1 MTCKVFHGC
10 AALPS
15 ERPFARRF
23 DSSQTEFGSFVFA
36 IQAGREKFCRGAGLS
51 RGRQRFSWARQ
62 SAIALMLGVIAF
74 SVASWAQNTN
84 GRVIGVVTD
93 PQGAAVAG
101 AKVTVT
107 NAGTNVNWNAT
118 TDGKGSYQVLD
129 VPIGVYTVTVESRGF
144 AKAKTEPQELT
155 INQALRIDV
164 PLKVGAANETV
175 EVQSQSAQVETVNPT
190 IGGTVTGKPIQDL
203 PLNGR
208 NTLDLA
214 LTQPGVLPIADDIG
228 TYGTSN
234 GGATETGLGG
244 ISVAGGRGDAITY
257 LLDGGMNN
265 RTTSNQVVFNPN
277 PEAVEEFKLLENNY
291 TAEYGRNGGGTI
303 SVELKSGTN
312 TLHGSLFEY
321 LRNDA
326 FNANDYIDNEQ
337 GLPRQVLKRNQF
349 GGVIGGPITLG
360 KLLNGKDRL
369 FFFFGYQG
377 QRLAETVDEGFV
389 TTYTPAQLNGDFSQ
403 SYNGGPDPFVQCFLT
418 GNPGI
423 VLPNNAGTCGSI
435 GQVAHPYYQSNAALA
450 AQAIIDPTKI
460 DPVAQ
465 KYIAANL
472 IPTSPSGQIYPRGSE
487 TDNVNQYLGKFDFY
501 ATTNDRISLSIGYNK
516 EPIANPFFGA
526 NIPGF
531 TSADTSW
538 VYFGNINYTKTI
550 SLSTLNEVLIT
561 AQRYHETALPTS
573 NLPTPT
579 QLGVNIHSDD
589 PFGPPSL
596 VFASGMNLGFN
607 PNVTW
612 KSDNNYGVSDTLTWN
627 RGRHTFKFGGR
638 FGIMQ
643 ENSIYAYQTNG
654 LFYFSGP
661 FGIGSENDLA
671 DFLFG
676 ASDGFDEYSR
686 APSNEHQR
694 QYAAFVQDEWRAT
707 PRLTLTYG
715 LRYEYTSP
723 ETDTHG
729 YSFSIVPGA
738 QSVKFPGAPLGFLV
752 PGDPGAPRGWY
763 FPDYTNLSPRIG
775 IAWDPFG
782 DGKTSI
788 RAGGGLFFDTLNG
801 WMSDWAT
808 DEAPWAGG
816 TYFGFSPSNVP
827 TNAVDPILS
836 NPYGTG
842 GVSDPFPSQE
852 PPPSNINFA
861 DAGFT
866 PFLGSGN
873 NFVNIHLKTPFIYQY
888 NLSVQRQ
895 IGNGLMAEVGY
906 VGSSS
911 HKLLTWVD
919 QNPYVL
925 SSVAQ
930 GNPVRILNQELLA
943 SNPNADPNTY
953 GFAPTFDGL
962 NHANYNGLLSSL
974 TKRAQDVRYLGN
986 VFFTASYTWSHNLDN
1001 GTGFNSR
1008 VSSIPYYNH
1017 NQFYGN
1023 SDFDLRQR
1031 LAFSGGW
1038 ELPFA
1043 KTWATAP
1050 KRLTSGWSLY
1060 PIYFIQSGI
1069 PLDFLAGLQQY
1080 STDPGPSG
1088 AGDGEIVRADQAVG
1102 SAQTFNPRQVQT
1114 FTEPS
1119 TGQPT
1124 TGNFW
1129 FNPIDF
1135 QPNACTVS
1143 DTCPLGYYGTY
1154 RRNSFHGPRHS
1165 NFDLA
1170 LEKATDLVGERTKL
1184 LFRVEAFNLFNH
1196 AEFRPPS
1203 SSYAT
1208 SGTFGVISGTYAPRI
1223 LQLALKVSF

>member
-1 MTCKVFHGC
+1 MALRSCKHLFR
-10 AALPS
+10 S
-15 ERPFARRF
+15 PF
-23 DSSQTEFGSFVFA
+23 
-36 IQAGREKFCRGAGLS
+36 
-51 RGRQRFSWARQ
+51 ARQ
-62 SAIALMLGVIAF
+62 SAIALSMAAWLAVFAQ
-74 SVASWAQNTN
+74 AQNTN
-84 GRVIGVVTD
+84 GRVIGVITD
-93 PQGAAVAG
+93 PQGSAVTG
-101 AKVTVT
+101 AKVAVT
-107 NAGTNVNWNAT
+107 NIGTNVTWNT
-118 TDGKGSYQVLD
+118 TSDEKGDYQVLD
-129 VPIGVYTVTVESRGF
+129 VPIGMYKVTVVNPGF
-144 AKAKTEPQELT
+144 AKITTEAQELE
-155 INQALRIDV
+155 INQSLRVDIH
-164 PLKVGAANETV
+164 LRLGAVNETV
-175 EVQSQSAQVETVNPT
+175 EVQSEASQVETVNPT
-190 IGGTVTGKPIQDL
+190 VGGTVTGKAIQDL

-214 LTQPGVLPIADDIG
+214 LTQPGVVPIADDIG

-234 GGATETGLGG
+234 GGATEEGLGG

-277 PEAVEEFKLLENNY
+277 PEAVEEFRLLENNY

-303 SVELKSGTN
+303 SVVLKSGN
-312 TLHGSLFEY
+312 NSLHGSLFEY
-321 LRNDA
+321 LRNDD
-326 FNANDYIDNEQ
+326 FNANDFIDNEL

-360 KLLNGKDRL
+360 KWLNGKDRF

-377 QRLAETVDEGFV
+377 QRLAETVNEGFV
-389 TTYTPAQLNGDFSQ
+389 TTYTPAELNGDFSEAT
-403 SYNGGPDPFVQCFLT
+403 NGSNLLVACYLT
-418 GNPGI
+418 GNPNI
-423 VLPNNAGTCGSI
+423 VLPNQQGNCA
-435 GQVAHPYYQSNAALA
+435 QPAHPYYQSNPTLA
-450 AQAIIDPTKI
+450 AQGIIDPTTI

-472 IPTSPSGQIYPRGSE
+472 IPTSSTGQIFPKGAEY
-487 TDNVNQYLGKFDFY
+487 DNVDQYVGKFDFY
-501 ATTNDRISLSIGYNK
+501 ATTRDRISLSLGTNK

-526 NIPGF
+526 NIPGY
-531 TSADTSW
+531 TAADTTW
-538 VYFGNINYTKTI
+538 VYFGNINYTKTV

-561 AQRYHETALPTS
+561 AQRFHETALPTS
-573 NLPTPT
+573 HLPTPT
-579 QLGVNIHSDD
+579 QLGVNIASDD

-596 VFASGMNLGFN
+596 SFASGMNLGFN

-612 KSDNNYGVSDTLTWN
+612 KSDNNYAVADTLTWN
-627 RGRHTFKFGGR
+627 HGRHTFKFGGR
-638 FGIMQ
+638 IGIIQ

-654 LFYFSGP
+654 IFYFSGP
-661 FGIGSENDLA
+661 YGIGSGDDLA

-676 ASDGFDEYSR
+676 ASDTFSEYSK

-694 QYAAFVQDEWRAT
+694 QYALFAQDEWKAT
-707 PRLTLTYG
+707 QHLTLTYG

-729 YSFSIVPGA
+729 YSFSIVPGR

-763 FPDYTNLSPRIG
+763 YPDYTNLSPRIG
-775 IAWDPFG
+775 LAWDPFG

-788 RAGGGLFFDTLNG
+788 RGGGGLFFDTLNG

-816 TYFGFSPSNVP
+816 AYFGLSPNQVP
-827 TNAVDPILS
+827 TNAVDTILS
-836 NPYGTG
+836 DPYGTAG
-842 GVSDPFPSQE
+842 LVDPFPSQE

-861 DAGFT
+861 NAGFT

-888 NLSVQRQ
+888 NVSVQRQ

-919 QNPYVL
+919 QDPFVL
-925 SSVAQ
+925 STVAQ
-930 GNPVRILNQELLA
+930 GNPMRILNQELLA
-943 SNPNADPNTY
+943 SNPTADPNTF

-962 NHANYNGLLSSL
+962 NRANYNGLLTSL
-974 TKRAQDVRYLGN
+974 TKRAEDVRYIGN
-986 VFFTASYTWSHNLDN
+986 VFFTAGYTWSHNLDN

-1008 VSSIPYYNH
+1008 VASIPYYNH
-1017 NQFYGN
+1017 NQFYGD
-1023 SDFDLRQR
+1023 SDYDLRQR
-1031 LAFSGGW
+1031 FTLSGGW

-1043 KTWATAP
+1043 KAWTTAP
-1050 KRLTSGWSLY
+1050 KRLTSGWSLF

-1069 PLDFLAGLQQY
+1069 PLDFLAGLIQS

-1088 AGDGEIVRADQAVG
+1088 AGDSEIVRGDQMV
-1102 SAQTFNPRQVQT
+1102 SSVETVNPRTVETFN
-1114 FTEPS
+1114 
-1119 TGQPT
+1119 GA

-1129 FNPIDF
+1129 FNPNDF
-1135 QPNACTVS
+1135 QADPCINAG
-1143 DTCPLGYYGTY
+1143 TCPVGFYGTY

-1165 NFDLA
+1165 NLDLA
-1170 LEKATDLVGERTKL
+1170 LEKSTDLIGERTKL
-1184 LFRVEAFNLFNH
+1184 LFRAEAFNIFNH
-1196 AEFRPPS
+1196 AEFRPPEATS
-1203 SSYAT
+1203 VT
-1208 SGTFGVISGTYAPRI
+1208 SGTFGQISGTYAPRI

>member
-1 MTCKVFHGC
+1 MTLRTCMRIFRS
-10 AALPS
+10 P
-15 ERPFARRF
+15 R
-23 DSSQTEFGSFVFA
+23 
-36 IQAGREKFCRGAGLS
+36 
-51 RGRQRFSWARQ
+51 ARQ
-62 SAIALMLGVIAF
+62 VAIALPLAVF
-74 SVASWAQNTN
+74 LTVPASAQNTN
-84 GRVIGVVTD
+84 GRVIGFVTD
-93 PQGAAVAG
+93 AKGAAVVG
-101 AKVTVT
+101 AKVIVT
-107 NAGTNVNWNAT
+107 NVGTNISWNT
-118 TDGKGSYQVLD
+118 ETDGRGSYEILD
-129 VPIGVYTVTVESRGF
+129 LPIGMYKVMVQKPGF
-144 AKAKTEPQELT
+144 AKATTEPQELAV
-155 INQALRIDV
+155 NQSLRIDF
-164 PLKVGAANETV
+164 PLKVGAVNETV
-175 EVQSQSAQVETVNPT
+175 EVQSEAAQVETVNPT
-190 IGGTVTGKPIQDL
+190 IGGTVTGKAIQDL

-214 LTQPGVLPIADDIG
+214 LTQPGVTPIADDIG

-303 SVELKSGTN
+303 SVVLKSGNN

-349 GGVIGGPITLG
+349 GGVIGGPVSLG
-360 KLLNGKDRL
+360 KWLNGRDRL

-377 QRLAETVDEGFV
+377 QRLAETVNEGFV
-389 TTYTPAQLNGDFSQ
+389 TTYTPAELGGDFSNFQ
-403 SYNGGPDPFVQCFLT
+403 GNGPDPGVVAFLQ
-418 GNPGI
+418 
-423 VLPNNAGTCGSI
+423 S
-435 GQVAHPYYQSNAALA
+435 HPYYQSSATLA
-450 AQAIIDPTKI
+450 AQAIIDPAKI

-465 KYIAANL
+465 KYIAAGI
-472 IPTSPSGQIYPRGSE
+472 IPTSPSGQVFPKGSE
-487 TDNVNQYLGKFDFY
+487 TDNVDQYVGKFDY
-501 ATTNDRISLSIGYNK
+501 YVTAKDRISLSLGYNK

-531 TSADTSW
+531 SAADTSW
-538 VYFGNINYTKTI
+538 VYFGNINYTKTV

-573 NLPTPT
+573 NLPPPT
-579 QLGVNIHSDD
+579 QLGINIQSDD

-596 VFASGMNLGFN
+596 AFASGMNVGFN

-612 KSDNNYGVSDTLTWN
+612 KSDNNYAIADTLTQN
-627 RGRHTFKFGGR
+627 HGHHTFKFGAR

-654 LFYFSGP
+654 IFYFSGP
-661 FGIGSENDLA
+661 FGIGSGNDLA

-676 ASDGFDEYSR
+676 ASDSFGEYSK
-686 APSNEHQR
+686 APSNEHQK
-694 QYAAFVQDEWRAT
+694 QYALFAQDEWKAT
-707 PRLTLTYG
+707 PRLTITYG

-729 YSFSIVPGA
+729 YSFSIVPGM

-763 FPDYTNLSPRIG
+763 YPDHTNLSPRIG

-782 DGKTSI
+782 DGKTSV

-816 TYFGFSPSNVP
+816 TSFGFAQNQVP
-827 TNAVDPILS
+827 TNAVDTILS
-836 NPYGTG
+836 NPYNTG
-842 GVSDPFPSQE
+842 GVVDPFPSQE
-852 PPPSNINFA
+852 PPPSNVNFA
-861 DAGFT
+861 NAGFT

-873 NFVNIHLKTPFIYQY
+873 NFVNIHLRTPYIYQY
-888 NLSVQRQ
+888 NLSVERQ
-895 IGNGLMAEVGY
+895 IGNGLMAEIGY
-906 VGSSS
+906 AGSSS

-919 QNPYVL
+919 QNPFIL
-925 SSVAQ
+925 
-930 GNPVRILNQELLA
+930 GTNTRILNQELLA
-943 SNPNADPNTY
+943 SNPNADPNTF

-962 NHANYNGLLSSL
+962 NHANYNGLLTSL
-974 TKRAQDVRYLGN
+974 TKRAQDVRYLGS

-1008 VSSIPYYNH
+1008 VASIPYYQH

-1023 SDFDLRQR
+1023 SDFDVRQR

-1043 KTWATAP
+1043 KTWATGP

-1069 PLDFLAGLQQY
+1069 PLDFLAGVPQL

-1088 AGDGEIVRADQAVG
+1088 AGDGEIVRADQMV
-1102 SAQTFNPRQVQT
+1102 SSPQTLDPRTVHT
-1114 FTEPS
+1114 CNGGPC
-1119 TGQPT
+1119 
-1124 TGNFW
+1124 NFW
-1129 FNPIDF
+1129 FNPGDF
-1135 QPNACTVS
+1135 QPDACIGVVGAGS
-1143 DTCPLGYYGTY
+1143 CPLGFYGTY

-1165 NFDLA
+1165 NLDLA
-1170 LEKATDLVGERTKL
+1170 LEKSTSLVGERTKL
-1184 LFRVEAFNLFNH
+1184 LFRAEAFNIFNH

-1203 SSYAT
+1203 STNAT
-1208 SGTFGVISGTYAPRI
+1208 SGTFGQISGTYAPRI
-1223 LQLALKVSF
+1223 LQLALKLSF

>member
-23 DSSQTEFGSFVFA
+23 DSSNTEFGSFVFA
-36 IQAGREKFCRGAGLS
+36 IPAIPASRERFCGGVGGS
-51 RGRQRFSWARQ
+51 RGRQRFLRARQ
-62 SAIALMLGVIAF
+62 SAIALILGVIAF
-74 SVASWAQNTN
+74 SVSAWGQNTN

-129 VPIGVYTVTVESRGF
+129 VPIGMYTVTVESRGF
-144 AKAKTEPQELT
+144 AKAKTETQELT

-312 TLHGSLFEY
+312 SLHGTVFEY

-326 FNANDYIDNEQ
+326 FNANDYIDNEL
-337 GLPRQVLKRNQF
+337 GNPRQVLKRNQF
-349 GGVIGGPITLG
+349 GGVIGGPVTLG
-360 KLLNGKDRL
+360 SLLNGKDRL

-377 QRLAETVDEGFV
+377 QRLAETANPGFV
-389 TTYTPAQLNGDFSQ
+389 TTYTPAELGGDFSNFQ
-403 SYNGGPDPFVQCFLT
+403 GAGPDPGVVGFL
-418 GNPGI
+418 
-423 VLPNNAGTCGSI
+423 
-435 GQVAHPYYQSNAALA
+435 QAHPYYQSNPGLA

-465 KYIAANL
+465 KYIAAGI
-472 IPTSPSGQIYPRGSE
+472 IPTSPTGQIFPRGSE
-487 TDNVNQYLGKFDFY
+487 RDNVDQYVGKFDFY
-501 ATTNDRISLSIGYNK
+501 ATTRDRISLSLGSDK
-516 EPIANPFFGA
+516 EPILNPFFGA

-531 TSADTSW
+531 TAADTNW
-538 VYFGNINYTKTI
+538 VYFGNLNYTKTI

-561 AQRYHETALPTS
+561 AQRFHETALPTS
-573 NLPTPT
+573 HLPTPT
-579 QLGVNIHSDD
+579 QLGVNIQSDD

-596 VFASGMNLGFN
+596 AFASGMNLGFN

-612 KSDNNYGVSDTLTWN
+612 KSDNNYSVADTLTWN
-627 RGRHTFKFGGR
+627 RGKHTFKFGAR

-661 FGIGSENDLA
+661 FGIGSGNDLA
-671 DFLFG
+671 DFLLG
-676 ASDGFDEYSR
+676 ASDGFDEYSK
-686 APSNEHQR
+686 APSNEHQK
-694 QYAAFVQDEWRAT
+694 QYAVFAQDEWKAT

-729 YSFSIVPGA
+729 YSFSLVPGA

-763 FPDYTNLSPRIG
+763 FPDYTNLSPRVG

-788 RAGGGLFFDTLNG
+788 RGGGGLFFDTLNG

-816 TYFGFSPSNVP
+816 TYFGFSPP
-827 TNAVDPILS
+827 LPAHAADTILS
-836 NPYGTG
+836 DPYGTG
-842 GVSDPFPSQE
+842 GVVDPFPSQE

-861 DAGFT
+861 NAGFT

-873 NFVNIHLKTPFIYQY
+873 NFVNIHLKTPYIYQY

-919 QNPYVL
+919 QNPFVL

-1088 AGDGEIVRADQAVG
+1088 AGDGEIIRADQVV
-1102 SAQTFNPRQVQT
+1102 SSPQTLKPRTVQTFNGAP
-1114 FTEPS
+1114 
-1119 TGQPT
+1119 
-1124 TGNFW
+1124 GNFW
-1129 FNPIDF
+1129 FNPNDF
-1135 QPNACTVS
+1135 QPNACTVT

-1170 LEKATDLVGERTKL
+1170 LEKSTDLVGERTKL
-1184 LFRVEAFNLFNH
+1184 IFRAEAFNIFNH
-1196 AEFRPPS
+1196 AEFRPPES
-1203 SSYAT
+1203 TNAT
-1208 SGTFGVISGTYAPRI
+1208 SGTFGQISGTYAPRI

>member
-1 MTCKVFHGC
+1 M
-10 AALPS
+10 ALRS
-15 ERPFARRF
+15 CTRVSR
-23 DSSQTEFGSFVFA
+23 SFY
-36 IQAGREKFCRGAGLS
+36 GRV
-51 RGRQRFSWARQ
+51 
-62 SAIALMLGVIAF
+62 AIALPLAVLALTL
-74 SVASWAQNTN
+74 SVRAQNAN

-93 PQGAAVAG
+93 SQGAAVVG
-101 AKVTVT
+101 ANVTVT
-107 NAGTNVNWNAT
+107 NTGTNVQWRT
-118 TDGKGSYQVLD
+118 VTDGSGSYQVLD
-129 VPIGVYTVTVESRGF
+129 VPVGMYAVTVENKGF
-144 AKAKTEPQELT
+144 VKATTQPQELT
-155 INQALRIDV
+155 INQSLRVDV
-164 PLKVGAANETV
+164 RMKVGAVNETI
-175 EVQSQSAQVETVNPT
+175 EVQSQSSQVETVNPT
-190 IGGTVTGKPIQDL
+190 VGGTVTGKAIQDL

-214 LTQPGVLPIADDIG
+214 LTQPGVTPIADDIG

-234 GGATETGLGG
+234 GGATEEGLGG

-277 PEAVEEFKLLENNY
+277 PEAVEEFRLLENNY

-303 SVELKSGTN
+303 SVVLKSGTN
-312 TLHGSLFEY
+312 SLHGSLFEY
-321 LRNDA
+321 LRNDD
-326 FNANDYIDNEQ
+326 FNANDYIDNEL
-337 GLPRQVLKRNQF
+337 GLPRQVLKRNQY

-360 KLLNGKDRL
+360 KWLNGKDRF

-377 QRLAETVDEGFV
+377 QRLAETVNEGFV
-389 TTYTPAQLNGDFSQ
+389 TTYTPAELGGDFSNFQ
-403 SYNGGPDPFVQCFLT
+403 GNGPDPGVVGFL
-418 GNPGI
+418 
-423 VLPNNAGTCGSI
+423 
-435 GQVAHPYYQSNAALA
+435 QAHPYYQSNPALA
-450 AQAIIDPTKI
+450 AQAVIDPTTI

-465 KYIAANL
+465 KYIAASL
-472 IPTSPSGQIYPRGSE
+472 IPTSPSGQIFPKGAE
-487 TDNVNQYLGKFDFY
+487 TDNVDQYVGKFDFY
-501 ATTNDRISLSIGYNK
+501 ATTNDRISLSLGTNK
-516 EPIANPFFGA
+516 EPIDNPFFGA
-526 NIPGF
+526 NIPGY
-531 TSADTSW
+531 TAADTTW
-538 VYFGNINYTKTI
+538 VDFGNINYTKTI

-561 AQRYHETALPTS
+561 AQRFHETALPTS
-573 NLPTPT
+573 HLPTPT
-579 QLGVNIHSDD
+579 ELGVNIQSDD

-596 VFASGMNLGFN
+596 AFASGMNLGFN

-612 KSDNNYGVSDTLTWN
+612 KSDNNYAIADTLTWN
-627 RGRHTFKFGGR
+627 RGHHTYKFGGR
-638 FGIMQ
+638 FGIIQ

-654 LFYFSGP
+654 IFYFSGP
-661 FGIGSENDLA
+661 YGIGSGNDLA

-676 ASDGFDEYSR
+676 ASDTFSEFSK

-694 QYAAFVQDEWRAT
+694 QYAVFAQDEWKAT
-707 PRLTLTYG
+707 PRVTLTYG

-729 YSFSIVPGA
+729 YSFSIVPGR
-738 QSVKFPGAPLGFLV
+738 QSVKFLGAPLGFLV

-763 FPDYTNLSPRIG
+763 YPDYTNLSPRIG

-782 DGKTSI
+782 NGKTSI
-788 RAGGGLFFDTLNG
+788 RGGGGLFFDTLNG

-816 TYFGFSPSNVP
+816 AYFGFSPNQVP
-827 TNAVDPILS
+827 TNAVDTILTD
-836 NPYGTG
+836 PYGTG
-842 GVSDPFPSQE
+842 GVVDPFPSQE

-861 DAGFT
+861 NAGFT

-873 NFVNIHLKTPFIYQY
+873 NFVNIHLKTPYIYQY

-919 QNPYVL
+919 QNPFVL
-925 SSVAQ
+925 STVAQ
-930 GNPVRILNQELLA
+930 GNPMRILNQQLLA

-974 TKRAQDVRYLGN
+974 TKQAQDVRYLGN
-986 VFFTASYTWSHNLDN
+986 VFFTTSYTWSHNLDN

-1043 KTWATAP
+1043 KAWADGP
-1050 KRLTSGWSLY
+1050 QRLTSGWSLY

-1069 PLDFLAGLQQY
+1069 PLDFLAGLIQS

-1088 AGDGEIVRADQAVG
+1088 AGDAEIVRADQMV
-1102 SAQTFNPRQVQT
+1102 SSPQTLNPRTVQT
-1114 FTEPS
+1114 FS
-1119 TGQPT
+1119 GA

-1129 FNPIDF
+1129 FNPNDF
-1135 QPNACTVS
+1135 QQDACINAG
-1143 DTCPLGYYGTY
+1143 TCPLGFYGTY

-1165 NFDLA
+1165 NLDMA
-1170 LEKATDLVGERTKL
+1170 LEKSTNLVGERTKL
-1184 LFRVEAFNLFNH
+1184 LFRAEAFNLFNH
-1196 AEFRPPS
+1196 AEFRPPEATS
-1203 SSYAT
+1203 VT
-1208 SGTFGVISGTYAPRI
+1208 SGTFGQISGTYAPRI
-1223 LQLALKVSF
+1223 LQLALKLSF

>member
-1 MTCKVFHGC
+1 M
-10 AALPS
+10 
-15 ERPFARRF
+15 
-23 DSSQTEFGSFVFA
+23 
-36 IQAGREKFCRGAGLS
+36 
-51 RGRQRFSWARQ
+51 
-62 SAIALMLGVIAF
+62 AF
-74 SVASWAQNTN
+74 SVSSWAQNTN
-84 GRVIGVVTD
+84 GRIVGVVTD

-107 NAGTNVNWNAT
+107 NAGTNVDWNTT

-129 VPIGVYTVTVESRGF
+129 VPIGMYRVTVESRGF

-155 INQALRIDV
+155 INQTLHIDV

-312 TLHGSLFEY
+312 SLHGSLFEY

-326 FNANDYIDNEQ
+326 MNANDYIDNEQ

-349 GGVIGGPITLG
+349 GGVIGGPVTLG
-360 KLLNGKDRL
+360 SLLNGRDRL
-369 FFFFGYQG
+369 FFFVGYQG
-377 QRLAETVDEGFV
+377 QRLASTVNQGFV
-389 TTYTPAQLNGDFSQ
+389 TTYTPAELGGDFS
-403 SYNGGPDPFVQCFLT
+403 NFMGAGPDPGVVAFL
-418 GNPGI
+418 
-423 VLPNNAGTCGSI
+423 
-435 GQVAHPYYQSNAALA
+435 QAHPYYQSNAALA

-465 KYIAANL
+465 KYIAAGI
-472 IPTSPSGQIYPRGSE
+472 IPTSPTGSVFPRGSE

-501 ATTNDRISLSIGYNK
+501 ATTNDRISLSLGYNK

-538 VYFGNINYTKTI
+538 VYFGNINYTKTV

-579 QLGVNIHSDD
+579 ELGVNIQSDD

-596 VFASGMNLGFN
+596 VFASGMNVGFN

-612 KSDNNYGVSDTLTWN
+612 KSDNNYAIADTLTWN
-627 RGRHTFKFGGR
+627 RGMHTFKFGGR

-661 FGIGSENDLA
+661 FGIGSGNDLA

-676 ASDGFDEYSR
+676 ASDGFDEYSK

-694 QYAAFVQDEWRAT
+694 QYAAFAQDEWRAT

-763 FPDYTNLSPRIG
+763 YPDHTNLSPRIG

-788 RAGGGLFFDTLNG
+788 RGGGGLFFDTLNG

-816 TYFGFSPSNVP
+816 TYFGFSSNLVP
-827 TNAVDPILS
+827 AHAVDTILS

-842 GVSDPFPSQE
+842 GVADPFPSQE

-861 DAGFT
+861 AAGFT
-866 PFLGSGN
+866 PGLGSGN
-873 NFVNIHLKTPFIYQY
+873 NFVNIHLKTPYIYQY
-888 NLSVQRQ
+888 NLSVERQ

-919 QNPYVL
+919 QNPFVL
-925 SSVAQ
+925 STVAQ
-930 GNPVRILNQELLA
+930 GNPMRILNQELLA

-1043 KTWATAP
+1043 KTWVTVP

-1080 STDPGPSG
+1080 SSDPGPSG
-1088 AGDGEIVRADQAVG
+1088 AGDGEIVRVDQLVR
-1102 SAQTFNPRQVQT
+1102 SPQTFNPRQVQT
-1114 FTEPS
+1114 FAEPS
-1119 TGQPT
+1119 TGMLT

-1129 FNPIDF
+1129 FNPNDL
-1135 QPNACTVS
+1135 QPNACTIT
-1143 DTCPLGYYGTY
+1143 DACPLGYYGTY

>member
-1 MTCKVFHGC
+1 MASRFGKRLLCS
-10 AALPS
+10 P
-15 ERPFARRF
+15 ARR
-23 DSSQTEFGSFVFA
+23 V
-36 IQAGREKFCRGAGLS
+36 
-51 RGRQRFSWARQ
+51 
-62 SAIALMLGVIAF
+62 AIALPLAVLTFAV
-74 SVASWAQNTN
+74 SSWAQNTN

-93 PQGAAVAG
+93 PQGSAVAA

-107 NAGTNVNWNAT
+107 NVGTNVTWNT
-118 TDGKGSYQVLD
+118 MTDEKGSYQVLD
-129 VPIGVYTVTVESRGF
+129 VPIGMYKVTVENPGF
-144 AKAKTEPQELT
+144 AKITTEAQELMV
-155 INQALRIDV
+155 NQSLRIAIH
-164 PLKVGAANETV
+164 LKVGAVNESI
-175 EVQSQSAQVETVNPT
+175 EVQSQASQVETLNPT
-190 IGGTVTGKPIQDL
+190 MGGTVTGKAIQDL

-214 LTQPGVLPIADDIG
+214 LTQPGVTPIADDIG

-234 GGATETGLGG
+234 GGATEEGLGG

-277 PEAVEEFKLLENNY
+277 PEAVAEFRLLENNY

-303 SVELKSGTN
+303 SVVLKSGTN
-312 TLHGSLFEY
+312 ALHGSLFEY
-321 LRNDA
+321 LRNDD
-326 FNANDYIDNEQ
+326 FNANDYIDNEL

-360 KLLNGKDRL
+360 KWLNGKDRL

-377 QRLAETVDEGFV
+377 QRLAETVNQGFV
-389 TTYTPAQLNGDFSQ
+389 ATYTPAQLNGDFSQ

-418 GNPGI
+418 GNPAI
-423 VLPNNAGTCGSI
+423 VLPLPGNSQTCGSV
-435 GQVAHPYYQSNAALA
+435 GQVAHPYYQSNPALA
-450 AQAIIDPTKI
+450 AQAVIDPTKI

-465 KYIAANL
+465 KYIAAGL
-472 IPTSPSGQIYPRGSE
+472 IPTSPTGQIFPKGSE
-487 TDNVNQYLGKFDFY
+487 TDNVDQYVGKFDFY
-501 ATTNDRISLSIGYNK
+501 VTTNDRISLSLGKNT

-531 TSADTSW
+531 TAADTTW

-561 AQRYHETALPTS
+561 GQRFHETALPTS
-573 NLPTPT
+573 HLSTPT
-579 QLGVNIHSDD
+579 QLGVNIQSDD

-596 VFASGMNLGFN
+596 SFASGMNVGFN

-612 KSDNNYGVSDTLTWN
+612 KSDNNYAVADTLTRT
-627 RGRHTFKFGGR
+627 RGNHTFKFGGR

-643 ENSIYAYQTNG
+643 ENSVYAYQTNG
-654 LFYFSGP
+654 IFYFSGP
-661 FGIGSENDLA
+661 YGIGSLNDLA

-676 ASDGFDEYSR
+676 ASDTFSEYSK

-694 QYAAFVQDEWRAT
+694 QYAVFAQDEWKAT

-729 YSFSIVPGA
+729 YSFSIVPGR

-763 FPDYTNLSPRIG
+763 YPDYTNLSPRIG

-788 RAGGGLFFDTLNG
+788 RGGGGFFFDTLNG

-816 TYFGFSPSNVP
+816 SYFGFSPSQVP
-827 TNAVDPILS
+827 TNAVDTILS
-836 NPYGTG
+836 DPYGTG
-842 GVSDPFPSQE
+842 GVADPFPSQE
-852 PPPSNINFA
+852 PPPSNINFLA
-861 DAGFT
+861 AGFT

-873 NFVNIHLKTPFIYQY
+873 NFVNVHLKTPYIYQY

-895 IGNGLMAEVGY
+895 IGNGLMAEIGY

-919 QNPYVL
+919 QNPFALSTL
-925 SSVAQ
+925 SSP
-930 GNPVRILNQELLA
+930 NPMRILNQELLA

-962 NHANYNGLLSSL
+962 NHANYNGLLSSV
-974 TKRAQDVRYLGN
+974 TKQAQDLRYLGN
-986 VFFTASYTWSHNLDN
+986 VFFTTSYTWSHNLDN

-1008 VSSIPYYNH
+1008 VASIPYYNH

-1043 KTWATAP
+1043 KAWADGP

-1069 PLDFLAGLQQY
+1069 PLDFLAGLIQS

-1088 AGDGEIVRADQAVG
+1088 AGDGEIVRADQMVG
-1102 SAQTFNPRQVQT
+1102 WPQTLNPRTVQTFN
-1114 FTEPS
+1114 
-1119 TGQPT
+1119 GA

-1129 FNPIDF
+1129 FNPSDF
-1135 QPNACTVS
+1135 QQDPCINAG
-1143 DTCPLGYYGTY
+1143 TCPLGFYGTY

-1165 NFDLA
+1165 NLDMA
-1170 LEKATDLVGERTKL
+1170 LEKSTNLIGERTKL
-1184 LFRVEAFNLFNH
+1184 LFRAEAFNILNH
-1196 AEFRPPS
+1196 AEFRPPEATS
-1203 SSYAT
+1203 VT
-1208 SGTFGVISGTYAPRI
+1208 SGTFGQISGTYAPRI
-1223 LQLALKVSF
+1223 LQLALKLSF